1 MKKLMRT
8 CLTIVRPNGEIL
20 KVKPQGEKFSLKELQ
35 DAVSKTGISNH
46 DLIEIAPA
54 DREGFVVL
62 VNEEGL
68 YKDMEENY
76 VAIQYY
82 TGPIFVG
89 PVVFVPEDL
98 ME

>member
-1 MKKLMRT
+1 MKLFT
-8 CLTIVRPNGEIL
+8 NCLTIIRPDGQII
-20 KVKPQGEKFSLKELQ
+20 KRKPQGDKFTLQELQ
-35 DAVSKTGISNH
+35 DAVSANGVSNN
-46 DLIEIAPA
+46 DLIQIAPA
-54 DREGFVVL
+54 DRDGFVVL

-68 YKDMEENY
+68 LKDMDPNAPAME
-76 VAIQYY
+76 YY